1 MNDKCQKCH
10 ILSMLC
16 YSLRRKQLQ
25 KRFASKYI
33 VCKRQVNGLA
43 IPAGKTRINYDLNLW
58 LSFVLVK
65 KTLVGPLQTLRQFP
79 LNAKWT
85 TFRKRVFF
93 VAYLK

>member
-1 MNDKCQKCH
+1 
-10 ILSMLC
+10 MLC

-25 KRFASKYI
+25 KRFASENI

-65 KTLVGPLQTLRQFP
+65 KTLVGPLQTFWQFP
-79 LNAKWT
+79 FKIQVGH
-85 TFRKRVFF
+85 F
-93 VAYLK
+93 LKEYYFCCLF